1 MLGSNSVNG
10 NFLKTYKIWEKWD
23 DIGLNSIRF
32 LIMVHVFSGF
42 LRFSGS
48 ICRIRW
54 LMPSLVGSPSHVSVF
69 FKRFI
74 RSKSTSN
81 QLSTRY
87 FVAQILDVIYR
98 AITVYSMYY
107 AHVHVYKTIFL
118 YPYKKLL
125 VFAPLMEQNCTITA
139 LVLLLFWTK
148 ADYCNKSLD
157 LLNLI
162 WEAYE

>member
-42 LRFSGS
+42 PRFSGS
-48 ICRIRW
+48 ICCIWW

-69 FKRFI
+69 LKRFI
-74 RSKSTSN
+74 QSRSTSN

-87 FVAQILDVIYR
+87 FVAQISDVIYR
-98 AITVYSMYY
+98 AFTVYSMYY
-107 AHVHVYKTIFL
+107 AHVYKTIFFIFVW
-118 YPYKKLL
+118 KNR
-125 VFAPLMEQNCTITA
+125 VFAPLREQNCTITA
-139 LVLLLFWTK
+139 LVLLLYWTK